1 MLLTDRAGGIG
12 LRPLG
17 YQFPVASGDRWD
29 DNWLV
34 IGAEVTTPAGSWSF
48 TDPCL
53 LIDEACEVSAWL
65 RAVAT
70 GRMPDA
76 KPDPEGHLAPDLS
89 FVEPVLAFSQV
100 RWHDG
105 TGALRIHLSLEAAPP
120 WQQHDEDLDLYQY
133 VIEIETVRTELI
145 RAAEEWD
152 QRLAQFP
159 PR

>member
-1 MLLTDRAGGIG
+1 
-12 LRPLG
+12 
-17 YQFPVASGDRWD
+17 
-29 DNWLV
+29 
-34 IGAEVTTPAGSWSF
+34 
-48 TDPCL
+48 
-53 LIDEACEVSAWL
+53 
-65 RAVAT
+65 
-70 GRMPDA
+70 MPDA